1 MLKRALI
8 AIVVLLV
15 VWSAMDYLIHGLI
28 LRPTYDATADLWR
41 PMDDMNMPLMYLI
54 TLIYVACFV
63 AIYGSLVS
71 RKSLGSGIKFG
82 VLFGLAAG
90 VSMGFG
96 SYSYMPIPV
105 SLAWGWLLGALAQSI
120 VAGALVGAIMKE
132 SR

>member
-8 AIVVLLV
+8 AIVVLFV
-15 VWSAMDYLIHGLI
+15 AWSAMDYLIHGLI

-71 RKSLGSGIKFG
+71 KKSLGSGIKFG

-132 SR
+132 SI